1 MSVATESSQKTI
13 NSIDDILEIAMA
25 FQRSRVLLTA
35 YELGLFSVL
44 GTQKKSSL
52 EVACALGT
60 DQRATDRL
68 MNALC
73 AMGLLRKSE
82 SLFSNTQASGQY
94 LVKESPDFMA
104 GLMHTVH
111 LWDAW
116 STMTGAVY
124 RGGSILKK
132 DFDDRGKNWLEA
144 FIAAM
149 HWRAIRNAPDIV
161 SLIDLTRIS
170 KVLDV
175 GGGSGA
181 YAMAFVKAAPNIR
194 ATVFDLPGVVSLA
207 QGYIKQAG
215 LSEYVE
221 AIVGNY
227 LIDELGKGFDLV
239 FISAVIHS
247 NSPEENQLLLKK
259 AVRALNPRGK
269 VVIHDFIINEDR
281 TGPARSALFALNM
294 LVATEGGDTYT
305 ESELRAWMT
314 AAGLSRIWRK
324 DTAFET
330 ALVAGTKEA

>member
-1 MSVATESSQKTI
+1 
-13 NSIDDILEIAMA
+13 
-25 FQRSRVLLTA
+25 
-35 YELGLFSVL
+35 
-44 GTQKKSSL
+44 
-52 EVACALGT
+52 
-60 DQRATDRL
+60 
-68 MNALC
+68 
-73 AMGLLRKSE
+73 
-82 SLFSNTQASGQY
+82 
-94 LVKESPDFMA
+94 
-104 GLMHTVH
+104 
-111 LWDAW
+111 
-116 STMTGAVY
+116 
-124 RGGSILKK
+124 
-132 DFDDRGKNWLEA
+132 
-144 FIAAM
+144 
-149 HWRAIRNAPDIV
+149 
-161 SLIDLTRIS
+161 
-170 KVLDV
+170 
-175 GGGSGA
+175 
-181 YAMAFVKAAPNIR
+181 MAFVKAAPNIR